1 MYRFLHTSDWQI
13 GMRAAGL
20 GAASEKIRQHRLDA
34 IRNLLAL
41 AAAERVAA
49 VVVAGDL
56 FEDNQVAARLVE
68 QVAGLLNDADA
79 CPIYLLPG
87 NHDPFTLGSV
97 WHRDVWRQLRPHV
110 RLLTNERPIELTAG
124 VTLHPCPLLAK
135 HGTDDPTARIPPR
148 SADDGSLRIA
158 VAHGTMRIRPDVGD
172 DDFPIALDASGRA
185 RVDYL
190 ALGHWH
196 SVLAGPC
203 GRAWYS
209 GTHETTKFGERDSG
223 QALLVTLT
231 EAGAPPTVQPVRTGA
246 LKWADE
252 TIDLAADAADAIL
265 RRFREWPDAATQ
277 LLRLT
282 CTGRATPEAAAVI
295 EQLRV
300 VLAERFL
307 YADCDAA
314 HLRPED
320 AARALADLSG
330 SPYLIAA
337 AGELRQLAEAP
348 PGGETDPAVAARAL
362 DLLYQFAWAGRA

>member
-13 GMRAAGL
+13 GMKAAGL
-20 GAASEKIRQHRLDA
+20 GAASGKVRQFRLDA
-34 IRNLLAL
+34 IRNLLEIARDQQ
-41 AAAERVAA
+41 AAAVI
-49 VVVAGDL
+49 VAGDI
-56 FEDNQVAARLVE
+56 FEDNQVSTTLVE
-68 QVAGLLNDADA
+68 QVAGILNDADA

-110 RLLTNERPIELTAG
+110 RLLTDHQPIELAAG
-124 VTLHPCPLLAK
+124 VSLFPCPLLAK

-148 SADDGSLRIA
+148 PPSDKTLRIA

-172 DDFPIALDASGRA
+172 DDFPIALDAAERA
-185 RVDYL
+185 DVDYL

-196 SVLAGPC
+196 SVLAGGG

-231 EAGAPPTVQPVRTGA
+231 DAGRPPGVEAVRTGV
-246 LKWADE
+246 LKWAE
-252 TIDLAADAADAIL
+252 ESVDLESDTADAVV
-265 RRFREWPDAATQ
+265 RRFREWPDAANQ
-277 LLRLT
+277 LLRLI
-282 CTGRATPEAAAVI
+282 CTGRATPATAAAI
-295 EQLRV
+295 EQLRG

-307 YADCDAA
+307 YADCDTA

-320 AARALADLSG
+320 AAEALTDLNG

-337 AGELRQLAEAP
+337 ADELRQLAEAP
-348 PGGETDPAVAARAL
+348 PGGTADPAVAARAL
-362 DLLYQFAWAGRA
+362 DLLHQFAWAGRA